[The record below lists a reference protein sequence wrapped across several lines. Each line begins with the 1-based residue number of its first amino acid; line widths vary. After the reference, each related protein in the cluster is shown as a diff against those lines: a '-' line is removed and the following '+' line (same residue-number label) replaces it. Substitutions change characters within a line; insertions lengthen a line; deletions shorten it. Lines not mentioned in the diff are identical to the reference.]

1 MVKQLGLFTQ
11 SSFNITR
18 ELKECM
24 AGVVAGSGL
33 SREEFL
39 DRMNA
44 LADRFGVRLMKG
56 NGLGLTMATFEK
68 WLNPADKEHV
78 PSPVVLPVFCEVG
91 GSTAPLQVMAGPVRG
106 MVIGEQDVV
115 LLLWAKEYQR
125 ARTAR
130 QKMKKLE
137 AEL

>member
-1 MVKQLGLFTQ
+1 MVKQLSLFKQ

-24 AGVVAGSGL
+24 AGVVVGSGL

-56 NGLGLTMATFEK
+56 NGQGLTMATFEK
-68 WLNPADKEHV
+68 WLNPADKDHI

-91 GSTAPLQVMAGPVRG
+91 GSAAPLQVMAGPVG
-106 MVIGEQDVV
+106 AMVIGEQDRV
-115 LLLWAKEYQR
+115 LLQWAREYQKAKE
-125 ARTAR
+125 ARR
-130 QKMKKLE
+130 IMKRLE
-137 AEL
+137 SEI

>member
-1 MVKQLGLFTQ
+1 MVKQLSLFKQ
-11 SSFNITR
+11 GSFNITR

-24 AGVVAGSGL
+24 AGVVAESGM

-39 DRMNA
+39 DRMNL

-78 PSPVVLPVFCEVG
+78 PSPAVLPVFCEVG
-91 GSTAPLQVMAGPVRG
+91 GSTAPLQVLAGPVG
-106 MVIGEQDVV
+106 AMVIGEQDKV
-115 LLLWAKEYQR
+115 LLQWAREYQKAKE
-125 ARTAR
+125 ARR
-130 QKMKKLE
+130 VMKRLE
-137 AEL
+137 SGI

>member
-1 MVKQLGLFTQ
+1 MVKQLGLFDQ
-11 SSFNITR
+11 ASFNITR

-24 AGVVAGSGL
+24 ASVVAGSGL

-39 DRMNA
+39 ERMNE

-56 NGLGLTMATFEK
+56 NGRGLTMATFEK
-68 WLNPADKEHV
+68 WLNPADKEHI
-78 PSPVVLPVFCEVG
+78 PSPTVLPVFCQVG
-91 GSTAPLQVMAGPVRG
+91 GSIAPLQVMAGPVG
-106 MVIGEQDVV
+106 AMIIDEQDKV
-115 LLLWAKEYQR
+115 LLQWAREYQR
-125 ARTAR
+125 ARDAR